1 MKEMTKEQLAQKLK
15 EHKQKVQLVLV
26 NDILDKM
33 EHLADKTMKDD
44 YEPSYEE
51 TQKILQIK
59 RYADT
64 ILKNIS

>member
-1 MKEMTKEQLAQKLK
+1 MKELTREQLEQEMK
-15 EHKQKVQLVLV
+15 EHRQKMQLMLV
-26 NDILDKM
+26 DDILDKM
-33 EHLADKTMKDD
+33 QHLANKTMRVD

-51 TQKILQIK
+51 ARKILQIK